1 MLDELSG
8 IIDRKDIGLYRD
20 DGLGIMGRIGGPE
33 IERRKKKIIQ
43 TFKKHKLDISVQTKL
58 KEVDYLDIEFD
69 LNNGTFKPYRKPNND
84 PLYVNKKSNHPPS
97 VLKQIPKGIGK
108 RLSELSSSEEIFKAA
123 APQYEEALKKS
134 GYNEKLVYSPTESV
148 EVQEERRARR
158 SRKTIYYNP
167 PFSLTVKTN
176 LGAEFLR
183 LIRTHFHVRHK
194 FHKIFNKNTVKLS
207 YSCTRNIASIISGHN
222 KGLLR
227 PTPPP
232 ERDCNCRDQEQCPLD
247 KKCLTPNIVYEANIT
262 SHPDEVVKDYRGL
275 CSTTFKDRFG
285 VHKEGFNHRRYSKG
299 CELAKYVWELKDT
312 QKTFSVK
319 WSILEKVHG
328 RLIGGQCRL
337 CVTETLFIN
346 EHPDKG
352 KLLNKSSIKKCRHE
366 TKFLLKRFNNRN
378 RTNDNDNPD

>member
-1 MLDELSG
+1 MLRSR
-8 IIDRKDIGLYRD
+8 RKDERV
-20 DGLGIMGRIGGPE
+20 GPV
-33 IERRKKKIIQ
+33 I
-43 TFKKHKLDISVQTKL
+43 
-58 KEVDYLDIEFD
+58 
-69 LNNGTFKPYRKPNND
+69 
-84 PLYVNKKSNHPPS
+84 
-97 VLKQIPKGIGK
+97 
-108 RLSELSSSEEIFKAA
+108 
-123 APQYEEALKKS
+123 
-134 GYNEKLVYSPTESV
+134 
-148 EVQEERRARR
+148 
-158 SRKTIYYNP
+158 IYYNP

-366 TKFLLKRFNNRN
+366 SKFLLKRFNNRN